1 MWTWV
6 VLAALAATPEMARV
20 EGGVYRPLFPVDPE
34 KPCRQCGIAQMVFR
48 GGIESSKWGAGRL
61 VGREGIEEPQRREP
75 VAVPDG
81 G

>member
-34 KPCRQCGIAQMVFR
+34 NPETTVATFR
-48 GGIESSKWGAGRL
+48 GGMTSS
-61 VGREGIEEPQRREP
+61 PS
-75 VAVPDG
+75 AV
-81 G
+81 